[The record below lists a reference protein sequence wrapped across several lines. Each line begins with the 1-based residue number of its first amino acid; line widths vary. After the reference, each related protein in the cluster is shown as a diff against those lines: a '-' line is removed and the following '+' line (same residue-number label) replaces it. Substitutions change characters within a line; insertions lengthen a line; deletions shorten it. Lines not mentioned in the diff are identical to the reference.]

1 MKKHFFLKKDIILKE
16 WLKWVK
22 EFNEKDFYNIYND
35 TSLDWVNK
43 EIKNEYNKIYNEIS
57 VLLNNIKL

>member
-16 WLKWVK
+16 CLKWVK